1 MADPASCNV
10 ADQENDPDSVLAFTR
25 RAIARRRQSDDL
37 AVGSY
42 RSLPAPEDTWVFSR
56 GTGTVVVINM
66 SDATKE
72 ITGPGGS
79 ITVATDRT
87 VEGTTV
93 DGTLTMAPWSGAVIE
108 R

>member
-1 MADPASCNV
+1 MADPVLCNV

-56 GTGTVVVINM
+56 GTGAVVVINM
-66 SDATKE
+66 SDVTKE
-72 ITGPGGS
+72 ITGLRGS
-79 ITVATDRT
+79 ITVATDLAL
-87 VEGTTV
+87 EGTAADGVLTV
-93 DGTLTMAPWSGAVIE
+93 APWSGAVIE